1 MTIYIVLVI
10 FSLCSAFADLFYLN
24 NKTADEKNKIE
35 NLFLF
40 IIAAVLILI
49 ATLRSDDVGIDTAAY
64 HNWFQSYENKDFV
77 DLKKN
82 GFFDEPGFAFLNIAF
97 NKMNLGWGAFKFFSV
112 CIYVIPFLIILK
124 KYSLHPLVNVLLFV
138 LGGGYFFIFSTLRQG
153 IGLGFIF
160 IAFLLSKRKTI
171 VLSLTFYLIAITVH
185 STCIVFILFYLA
197 MLIALNNSKHL
208 VIWLVCGLFAAVIGA
223 ILLRTSLLNY
233 ALTILHKEYKIDE
246 STGGYLTLLFY
257 LGMLF
262 VFCVFTSKTDK
273 KNFILNNGKILK
285 LFLLTITFFPIVAF
299 SPSVFRIL
307 MYFSFACDIF
317 FVNACCY
324 LKEKNTKIIVSAVFL
339 AAYVYLFAFTMMI
352 PSKGLNPYTIFNL

>member
-10 FSLCSAFADLFYLN
+10 FCLCLAFAELFYFN
-24 NKTADEKNKIE
+24 NKTLSTKNRIE
-35 NLFLF
+35 NLCLC
-40 IIAAVLILI
+40 IIAVILILV
-49 ATLRSDDVGIDTAAY
+49 ATLRSDDVGIDTATY

-77 DLKKN
+77 DIKKI
-82 GFFDEPGFAFLNIAF
+82 GFLDEPGFAFLNIAF
-97 NKMNLGWGAFKFFSV
+97 NKMNLGWGAFKFFSA
-112 CIYVIPFLIILK
+112 CIYIIPFLIILK
-124 KYSLHPLVNVLLFV
+124 KYSLHPLVSVLLFV

-153 IGLGFIF
+153 IGLGFVF

-171 VLSLTFYLIAITVH
+171 VLSLVFYLIAITIH

-197 MLIALNNSKHL
+197 MLIALHNTKHL
-208 VIWLVCGLFAAVIGA
+208 VVWLICGLFAAVIGA

-233 ALTILHKEYKIDE
+233 ALAILHKDYKIDE

-262 VFCVFTSKTDK
+262 VFCIFTNKSDK
-273 KNFILNNGKILK
+273 NDFILNNSKILK

-317 FVNACCY
+317 LVNACCY
-324 LKEKNTKIIVSAVFL
+324 LKEKNTKIIVSAVFF
-339 AAYVYLFAFTMMI
+339 AAYVYLFVF
-352 PSKGLNPYTIFNL
+352 Y